1 MFRLEN
7 AELLNTS
14 KKHEHFFI
22 TVAGNVGAGKSTLTR
37 MVGEKLGFDTHYEK
51 VDGNPYLG
59 DFYKNQEKW
68 GFHLQ
73 LYFLSQ
79 RFKQQ
84 EEIYK
89 NGRNNIQDRSIYEDV
104 EIFAKNLND
113 NGLMSDR
120 DFNTYKELF
129 YDTTAYL
136 QKPDLMIYLTGSIDK
151 VLERINLRGR
161 EIEKLVDT
169 AYWVNLHERYEKW
182 MPEYNLSPVLYVNID
197 EIDIIEHPEHLEI
210 LCSTIREILNIE
222 N

>member
-1 MFRLEN
+1 MFELKN
-7 AELLNTS
+7 KELLNNQRN
-14 KKHEHFFI
+14 HGHFFI

-37 MVGEKLGFDTHYEK
+37 MVGEKLGFDTHFEK

-59 DFYKNQEKW
+59 DFYEDKAKW

-84 EEIYK
+84 EEIYS

-113 NGLMSDR
+113 NGFMTDR
-120 DFNTYKELF
+120 DFSTYKELF
-129 YDTTAYL
+129 YETTSYL
-136 QKPDLMIYLTGSIDK
+136 QNPDLMIYLTGSLDK

-161 EIEKLVDT
+161 EIEKSVDVE
-169 AYWVNLHERYEKW
+169 YWRNLHERYEEW
-182 MPEYNLSPVLYVNID
+182 MPKYDLSPVLYVNID
-197 EIDIIEHPEHLEI
+197 EIDIVENPEHLEL
-210 LCSTIREILNIE
+210 LCNKIKEILNI
-222 N
+222 